1 MNNGLIL
8 QINLPSNFSYK
19 HSRPRNK
26 VVQCMTE
33 EKIQRSAVLEIE
45 NWWIRQ
51 RNKKIFLLLKE
62 GICAAEHTLSHQVL
76 RKISPTEAE
85 LLNDPALD
93 TRVRF
98 RLGGEGYPPRI
109 LFKIFTNIKFG
120 SSSSCIHYLSGKK
133 YIKAGSQAAMDASKQ
148 MGNRRLME
156 QLISDCCREQSAGG
170 RVTNDSDVSNLKEL
184 VQYRACLDETPAYLG
199 GKDNTWRELDLRILP
214 RHHVMH
220 DVSLYVRRG
229 VVTANLKHSF
239 PKLWPHSPCQKAK
252 QIRSL
257 MKTGGVF
264 GRDKPVSVSCRK
276 SGANRSKMMRELYL
290 EGERREMEKTGE
302 KVCSERNQLTV
313 TPDSAL
319 DLLREPDGW
328 DEDEDEA
335 LSLYEWTQTLPVDV
349 TDM

>member
-1 MNNGLIL
+1 
-8 QINLPSNFSYK
+8 
-19 HSRPRNK
+19 
-26 VVQCMTE
+26 MTE
-33 EKIQRSAVLEIE
+33 EKRQRNAVLEIE
-45 NWWIRQ
+45 NWWIRR

-109 LFKIFTNIKFG
+109 LFKIFTNIK
-120 SSSSCIHYLSGKK
+120 SSSSSIHYLSGKK
-133 YIKAGSQAAMDASKQ
+133 YIKAGSQAAVDANKQ

-156 QLISDCCREQSAGG
+156 QMISDSCREQSAGG

-220 DVSLYVRRG
+220 DVSLYVTRG
-229 VVTANLKHSF
+229 VVTANLKESF
-239 PKLWPHSPCQKAK
+239 PKLWPHSPCQKVK

-257 MKTGGVF
+257 MK
-264 GRDKPVSVSCRK
+264 SVSSRK
-276 SGANRSKMMRELYL
+276 CVVNRAKMMRELYL
-290 EGERREMEKTGE
+290 EGERREMRKTGE
-302 KVCSERNQLTV
+302 DVCSERNQLTV
-313 TPDSAL
+313 TPDSEIE
-319 DLLREPDGW
+319 LLQEIDGW

>member
-1 MNNGLIL
+1 
-8 QINLPSNFSYK
+8 
-19 HSRPRNK
+19 
-26 VVQCMTE
+26 MTE

-45 NWWIRQ
+45 NWWMRR

-109 LFKIFTNIKFG
+109 LFKIFTNIKSTGSG
-120 SSSSCIHYLSGKK
+120 SSSSSSNSIHYLSGKK
-133 YIKAGSQAAMDASKQ
+133 CIKAGSQAAIDASKQ

-156 QLISDCCREQSAGG
+156 QLISDSCREQSAGG

-199 GKDNTWRELDLRILP
+199 GKDNTWRELDLRVLP

-220 DVSLYVRRG
+220 DVSLYVTRG

-257 MKTGGVF
+257 MKKTGEVCF
-264 GRDKPVSVSCRK
+264 VDKSRSVSCRK
-276 SGANRSKMMRELYL
+276 SVAKRANMMRELYL
-290 EGERREMEKTGE
+290 EGEQREMKKTGE
-302 KVCSERNQLTV
+302 EVCYERNQLTV
-313 TPDSAL
+313 TPDSEI
-319 DLLREPDGW
+319 DLFQDPDGW